1 MISVTDL
8 TDGPIWCFTDDWFR
22 FILIRTLSICHL
34 RELKRVSLQWELF
47 FQSMHMISKLDP
59 LSKWYKYPLKK
70 ADRKYSNMVLDNVK
84 SIPVTCHCFWT
95 RKSIKTHCGMS
106 SMLANQSFW
115 PQKTAL
121 VSKQINVEQPGPL
134 LLQERCKS
142 VRPDSFALVY
152 QSCSAFT
159 KVKLQWLS
167 N

>member
-22 FILIRTLSICHL
+22 FILIRTLSIYHF
-34 RELKRVSLQWELF
+34 SYIW
-47 FQSMHMISKLDP
+47 MHMISKLDP
-59 LSKWYKYPLKK
+59 LSKWYREPLKK
-70 ADRKYSNMVLDNVK
+70 VDRKYSNMVLDNVK

-152 QSCSAFT
+152 QSSSAFT